1 MKPLNEEELEKIRD
15 GKLIISWAMQA
26 GKITFAR
33 LIATIDQRDERIIY
47 LEGMIESFKSSRE
60 WQSMEKMKAKN
71 ERIKE
76 LMIELTDTKSKLALA
91 TAGLEVVKI
100 GLKQITGE

>member
-33 LIATIDQRDERIIY
+33 LIATIDQRDERI
-47 LEGMIESFKSSRE
+47 
-60 WQSMEKMKAKN
+60 
-71 ERIKE
+71 KE
-76 LMIELTDTKSKLALA
+76 LERFLHSYKNLLLDVVTSRRVYLGDHNAYLPQLNAKYEDKELERVQGFLDGK
-91 TAGLEVVKI
+91 EVKYD
-100 GLKQITGE
+100 